1 MRMQNALLLV
11 LRHLPVVIVSAS
23 QQVEERSRWSILKSS
38 PLPLAIES
46 SLSSAVKSSKYNA
59 RINRQISNYIESN
72 RYPIEQNQQNKL
84 K

>member
-1 MRMQNALLLV
+1 MRHV
-11 LRHLPVVIVSAS
+11 PTEVVSAN
-23 QQVEERSRWSILKSS
+23 QQVEERFQWSILKSRR
-38 PLPLAIES
+38 LLLAIES
-46 SLSSAVKSSKYNA
+46 SSSSAVKSSKYKA